1 VTVQCCIDSRRQSVN
16 RAGAGLHWIAS
27 IIGLAVICCG
37 CSVGFASELSLFTGG
52 NHTGMKGPFAVLGQG
67 QSSLSWFSWFC
78 FFCSFFFL
86 HPSHCLHCSPLSA
99 CLTIGRRPDVTQRR
113 HPSSVFIILLQNQ
126 ALSSGSCW
134 MKSHSPA
141 KSSTDSRL
149 QPQLQ
154 IGAPSGTNQSPLPP
168 HGLLLM
174 STLSKLLVVYCPWL
188 SAQATPVIL
197 CLLCLLCCCA
207 VLACLLPVD
216 TDTNRKTPRIGTTLR
231 CQR

>member
-1 VTVQCCIDSRRQSVN
+1 MSHAPRAGANGVTVQCCIDSRRQSVN

-37 CSVGFASELSLFTGG
+37 CSCGFRIGIVFVHGWKSRRDE
-52 NHTGMKGPFAVLGQG
+52 GPFRCFGPGAVIPL
-67 QSSLSWFSWFC
+67 LVLLVL
-78 FFCSFFFL
+78 FL
-86 HPSHCLHCSPLSA
+86 LFLFLPPFITLPARQHSVSA

-134 MKSHSPA
+134 MESHSPA

-168 HGLLLM
+168 HGL
-174 STLSKLLVVYCPWL
+174 
-188 SAQATPVIL
+188 
-197 CLLCLLCCCA
+197 
-207 VLACLLPVD
+207 
-216 TDTNRKTPRIGTTLR
+216 
-231 CQR
+231 